1 LQKCNFNSV
10 TSDGARG
17 ESIVTQLATR
27 FRVLVQSIQY
37 RRFTVPGKAVRITES
52 SLPPHLSMTVI
63 DPVLRSSQVTRTRSI
78 PMARAMMRL

>member
-1 LQKCNFNSV
+1 MVN
-10 TSDGARG
+10 
-17 ESIVTQLATR
+17 R

-37 RRFTVPGKAVRITES
+37 RRFIVPVKAVRFTES

-63 DPVLRSSQVTRTRSI
+63 DPVLRSSQVTSTRSI